1 MKVSDVMS
9 TDVEFIDPD
18 CPVSEAAVLM
28 GEIDVGALPAGSA
41 AGIEGIVT
49 DRDILYRVV
58 ARGGDSGA
66 VRVREIL
73 SRPVVT
79 CRESDTLQAA
89 MDVLASN
96 HIRRMPVLDDAGRVT
111 GWITLADIS
120 RQLLVSSGE
129 LQGTL
134 QSLTEPKAAD

>member
-1 MKVSDVMS
+1 
-9 TDVEFIDPD
+9 
-18 CPVSEAAVLM
+18 
-28 GEIDVGALPAGSA
+28 
-41 AGIEGIVT
+41 
-49 DRDILYRVV
+49 
-58 ARGGDSGA
+58 
-66 VRVREIL
+66 
-73 SRPVVT
+73 
-79 CRESDTLQAA
+79 